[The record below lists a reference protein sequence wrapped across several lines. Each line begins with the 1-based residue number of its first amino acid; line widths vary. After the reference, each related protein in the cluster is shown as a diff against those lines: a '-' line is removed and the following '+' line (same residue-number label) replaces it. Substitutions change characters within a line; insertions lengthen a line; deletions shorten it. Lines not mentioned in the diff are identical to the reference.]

1 MTKTS
6 LVKGTAVLVAAGL
19 FVKFLGAFFRIPL
32 ANMIGAAGMASY
44 APAYS
49 LYNFLLVF
57 STAGIPVA
65 VSKMV
70 SERQADGRCREAA
83 QVFHLSRMLMFMTGI
98 TGFGIVFLYAE
109 EIAGLFH
116 VPGASLSMRAM
127 APALFL
133 VPLVASYRGYF
144 QGMNN
149 MIPTAVSQITEQI
162 FRVAAGL
169 TMAMFLKENVWI
181 FDGFTWQQRGAAG
194 GCFGAAAGGLG
205 GLLAIL
211 IMYLTVRRQLKE
223 RIRRERIRRR
233 SSSLLLLKRILII
246 ALPVTLGAAIMPIV
260 GLIDA
265 GVVAFRLQASG
276 WEKEV
281 AEDLYGQLT
290 GFAAPLIG
298 FPQILIQS
306 VVVSLVPLVAAAK
319 QKKDVFML
327 RETLQTGYRIAMIL
341 GLPCAIGL
349 IALAKPILLL
359 LYPTQKASAI
369 HAAPCLQLLGLGFLA
384 LAIVQVST
392 GALQGMG
399 KQLIPVRNLFLGVVV
414 KFGLT
419 WSLTAIPAVNIKGA
433 ALGNAAAYTIAAVMD
448 VRALRRATGT
458 RVNLIQT
465 FWKPAL
471 CSVIMGLSAAFCYGI
486 LYGWTGHN
494 SIACLGAVTAAVF
507 LYGILILRT
516 GTIQKEEMRRIPA
529 GRKIVSFCEKIKLW

>member
-6 LVKGTAVLVAAGL
+6 LVKGTAVLAAAGL

-70 SERQADGRCREAA
+70 SERQADRRCREAA

-169 TMAMFLKENVWI
+169 TMAMFLKDNVWI

-211 IMYLTVRRQLKE
+211 IMYLMVRRQLKE
-223 RIRRERIRRR
+223 RIRKDRIRRR
-233 SSSLLLLKRILII
+233 SSSFLLLKRILII

-265 GVVAFRLQASG
+265 GVVAFRLHGLRMGERSGRGSIRSADGICSTFDRVPSDIDPVGSRKSRASG
-276 WEKEV
+276 GCCKAEKRCFYVERN
-281 AEDLYGQLT
+281 
-290 GFAAPLIG
+290 AADGISDRHDPGNAVCDRTDRFSETDI
-298 FPQILIQS
+298 
-306 VVVSLVPLVAAAK
+306 AAAVSDTEGK
-319 QKKDVFML
+319 CHSCG
-327 RETLQTGYRIAMIL
+327 TLPA
-341 GLPCAIGL
+341 
-349 IALAKPILLL
+349 
-359 LYPTQKASAI
+359 ASWAWFSC
-369 HAAPCLQLLGLGFLA
+369 P
-384 LAIVQVST
+384 
-392 GALQGMG
+392 
-399 KQLIPVRNLFLGVVV
+399 
-414 KFGLT
+414 
-419 WSLTAIPAVNIKGA
+419 
-433 ALGNAAAYTIAAVMD
+433 
-448 VRALRRATGT
+448 
-458 RVNLIQT
+458 
-465 FWKPAL
+465 
-471 CSVIMGLSAAFCYGI
+471 
-486 LYGWTGHN
+486 GH
-494 SIACLGAVTAAVF
+494 
-507 LYGILILRT
+507 RT
-516 GTIQKEEMRRIPA
+516 GLYRGTA
-529 GRKIVSFCEKIKLW
+529 GNG

>member
-6 LVKGTAVLVAAGL
+6 LVKGTAVLAAAGL

-32 ANMIGAAGMASY
+32 ANMIGAVGMANY

-70 SERQADGRCREAA
+70 SERHAVGRYAEAA
-83 QVFHLSRMLMFMTGI
+83 QVFQLSRLLMLATGMV
-98 TGFGIVFLYAE
+98 GFSVVFLYAE
-109 EIAGLFH
+109 EIAELFH

-127 APALFL
+127 APALLL

-149 MIPTAVSQITEQI
+149 MIPTAVSQIAEQI

-169 TMAMFLKENVWI
+169 ALAMFLKDNVWI
-181 FDGFTWQQRGAAG
+181 FEGFTWQQRGAAG

-205 GLLAIL
+205 GLLAIGML
-211 IMYLTVRRQLKE
+211 YLTARRQLKE
-223 RIRRERIRRR
+223 RIRRDRTTRC
-233 SSSLLLLKRILII
+233 SSSFLILKKMLVI
-246 ALPVTLGAAIMPIV
+246 ALPITLGAAIMPIV

-265 GVVAFRLQASG
+265 GVVAARLQASG

-306 VVVSLVPLVAAAK
+306 VVVSLVPLAAAAK
-319 QKKDVFML
+319 QKKDVYQL
-327 RETLQTGYRIAMIL
+327 QETLGTGYRIAMIL
-341 GLPCAIGL
+341 GTPCAIGL
-349 IALAKPILLL
+349 IALAQPILLL

-369 HAAPCLQLLGLGFLA
+369 HAAPCLQLLGLGFFA
-384 LAIVQVST
+384 LAVVQVST
-392 GALQGMG
+392 GALQGIGRQMV
-399 KQLIPVRNLFLGVVV
+399 PVRNLMAGVVV
-414 KFGLT
+414 KFVLT
-419 WSLTAIPAVNIKGA
+419 WSLTAVPAVNIKGA
-433 ALGNAAAYTIAAVMD
+433 ALGNAAAYLIAAALD
-448 VRALRRATGT
+448 VGALRRATGL
-458 RVNLIQT
+458 RLQVVQT
-465 FWKPAL
+465 FFKPAI
-471 CSVIMGLSAAFCYGI
+471 CSAVMGVAAAVSYSL
-486 LYGWTGHN
+486 LYRGLGHN
-494 SIACLGAVTAAVF
+494 SAACLGAVVIAILV
-507 LYGILILRT
+507 YGLMILRT
-516 GTIQKEEMRRIPA
+516 GTIRRAEMSRLPL
-529 GRKIVSFCEKIKLW
+529 GEKLTSICDRLKLW

>member
-1 MTKTS
+1 M
-6 LVKGTAVLVAAGL
+6 
-19 FVKFLGAFFRIPL
+19 
-32 ANMIGAAGMASY
+32 
-44 APAYS
+44 
-49 LYNFLLVF
+49 
-57 STAGIPVA
+57 
-65 VSKMV
+65 
-70 SERQADGRCREAA
+70 
-83 QVFHLSRMLMFMTGI
+83 
-98 TGFGIVFLYAE
+98 FLYAE

-169 TMAMFLKENVWI
+169 TMAMFLKDNVWI

-211 IMYLTVRRQLKE
+211 IMYLMVRRQLKE
-223 RIRRERIRRR
+223 RIRKDRIRRR

-306 VVVSLVPLVAAAK
+306 IVVSLVPLVAAAK

-341 GLPCAIGL
+341 GMPCATGL

-384 LAIVQVST
+384 LAIIQVSDR
-392 GALQGMG
+392 AHC
-399 KQLIPVRNLFLGVVV
+399 RE
-414 KFGLT
+414 
-419 WSLTAIPAVNIKGA
+419 WVN
-433 ALGNAAAYTIAAVMD
+433 
-448 VRALRRATGT
+448 
-458 RVNLIQT
+458 
-465 FWKPAL
+465 
-471 CSVIMGLSAAFCYGI
+471 S
-486 LYGWTGHN
+486 
-494 SIACLGAVTAAVF
+494 
-507 LYGILILRT
+507 
-516 GTIQKEEMRRIPA
+516 
-529 GRKIVSFCEKIKLW
+529 